1 MKTRSALTSP
11 DSRSVAFAPVDQP
24 FDNSFIGA
32 IDIDGNKRHRL
43 FSGRVSDPADI
54 DWLR

>member
-11 DSRSVAFAPVDQP
+11 DSRSVAFAPVDQL

-43 FSGRVSDPADI
+43 FSGRFSDPADI